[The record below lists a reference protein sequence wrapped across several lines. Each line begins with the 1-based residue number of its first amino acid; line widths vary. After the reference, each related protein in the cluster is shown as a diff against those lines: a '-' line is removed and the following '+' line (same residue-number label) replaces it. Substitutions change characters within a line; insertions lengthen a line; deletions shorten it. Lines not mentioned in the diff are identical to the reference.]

1 MYLTQ
6 NLRRSMQQTPSGIIS
21 IFEGRQRSFAEFGQ
35 RIARYAGALHKLGL
49 QPGDRVSMLALNS
62 DAYLEY
68 YLGTYWAGGVVNPL
82 NTRLALPEIVFML
95 NDCGSRFLVI
105 DRHFLELV
113 GPLRDQCPQLQ
124 AVICVGEDVA
134 QAAGVLSYESLIA
147 ESEPVEDAMRRG
159 DDLAG
164 IYYTSGTTGR
174 PKGAMLTHANIFTN
188 SVGMVAE
195 GAVGL
200 GCVGLHSAPM
210 FHLADGA
217 FMNAMLAAGGCHV
230 IVAQFDPVAVL
241 EVIQRERIRDML
253 LVPTMIQ
260 MLVDHPKRAE
270 YDLSSVQSIIYGASP
285 IAEALLDRAMA
296 AFPKA
301 DFTQAYG
308 QTELSPVA
316 TLLSA
321 DMHREAGRKLGLHK
335 SNGRAAIGSEV
346 IVADGNDQELP
357 RGEVGEILVR
367 GPGVMKG
374 YWNLPEETAAALRG
388 GWMHTGDA
396 GYMDAHGY
404 VFLQDRV
411 KDMIISGGE
420 NVYSI
425 EVENAVALHP
435 AVAQCAVVGI
445 PSERWGEAVHAF
457 VVCKPGQE
465 ATAEDIIAHC
475 KQRIAGYKCPRSV
488 DFIEAMPLS
497 GAGKILKR
505 QLRAPYWEGHDRQVA

>member
-6 NLRRSMQQTPSGIIS
+6 NLRRSIQQTPEGIIS
-21 IFEGRQRSFAEFGQ
+21 IFDGRKRTFAEFGD
-35 RIARYAGALHKLGL
+35 RIARYAGALRKLGL
-49 QPGDRVSMLALNS
+49 QAGDRVSMLALNS

-68 YLGTYWAGGVVNPL
+68 YLGTYWAGGVVNPI
-82 NTRLALPEIVFML
+82 NTRLALPEIAFML
-95 NDCGSRFLVI
+95 NDCGSKFLII
-105 DRHFLELV
+105 DRHFVEMA
-113 GPLRDQCPQLQ
+113 GKLREQCAQLQ
-124 AVICVGEDVA
+124 TIICVGDEVP
-134 QAAGVLSYESLIA
+134 QAGDIQSYEALIA
-147 ESEPVEDAMRRG
+147 DTDPVEDALRSG

-174 PKGAMLTHANIFTN
+174 AKGAMLTHANIFTN
-188 SVGMVAE
+188 ALGMVAE
-195 GAVGL
+195 GTVGL

-217 FMNAMLAAGGCHV
+217 FMNSMLAAGGCHV
-230 IVAQFDPVAVL
+230 IVAQFEPVAVL
-241 EVIQRERIRDML
+241 EALQRERVSDIL

-260 MLVDHPKRAE
+260 MLVDHPKRPE
-270 YDLSSVQSIIYGASP
+270 YDLTSVKSIIYGASP

-296 AFPKA
+296 AFPEA

-316 TLLSA
+316 TLLPPA
-321 DMHREAGRKLGLHK
+321 MHRAAGRKLGLHK

-346 IVADGNDQELP
+346 RIVDGNDNELP
-357 RGEVGEILVR
+357 RGEIGEVVVR

-374 YWNLPEETAAALRG
+374 YWNLPEETAQALRG

-396 GYMDAHGY
+396 GYMDEHGY

-425 EVENAVALHP
+425 EVENAVASHP
-435 AVAQCAVVGI
+435 AVAQCAVIGV
-445 PSERWGEAVHAF
+445 PSEQWGESVHAF
-457 VVCKPGQE
+457 VVCKPGQNVSADE
-465 ATAEDIIAHC
+465 LIAHC
-475 KQRIAGYKCPRSV
+475 KKQIAGYKCPRSV
-488 DFIEAMPLS
+488 EFIEAMPLS

-505 QLRAPYWEGHDRQVA
+505 KLREPFWAGRERQVA